1 MVNKLKLPNND
12 TLNDLNELKE
22 QTEQYTDIILS
33 VTDRIVNRICS
44 GLDKLVSDIRN
55 ELSRVDDMSD
65 KDLNYFVAQLPVE
78 MYYVSTQ
85 LENVGVATDA
95 ATAIRKEKYDH
106 HYLRSEG
113 RTINDKQSDAN
124 RAIVNEE
131 MLEVAHQRAYKK
143 IKCKLDY
150 ADSIL
155 NSLKKVLNYRIAA
168 MELSSKAEYNGMTTM
183 KNRRN

>member
-1 MVNKLKLPNND
+1 MVNKLKLPNNVALD
-12 TLNDLNELKE
+12 DLNELKE

-33 VTDRIVNRICS
+33 VTDKIVNRICS
-44 GLDKLVSDIRN
+44 GLDKLVLDIRN

-65 KDLNYFVAQLPVE
+65 KDLNYFVSQLPVE
-78 MYYVSTQ
+78 MYYVSTK

-95 ATAIRKEKYDH
+95 ATALRKEKYDH

-131 MLEVAHQRAYKK
+131 MIEVAHQRAYKK
-143 IKCKLDY
+143 IKCKLEY

-168 MELSSKAEYNGMTTM
+168 MELSSKSEYNEMTTM

>member
-55 ELSRVDDMSD
+55 ELSRVDDMSG

-95 ATAIRKEKYDH
+95 ATALRKEKYDH
-106 HYLRSEG
+106 H
-113 RTINDKQSDAN
+113 
-124 RAIVNEE
+124 
-131 MLEVAHQRAYKK
+131 
-143 IKCKLDY
+143 
-150 ADSIL
+150 
-155 NSLKKVLNYRIAA
+155 
-168 MELSSKAEYNGMTTM
+168 
-183 KNRRN
+183 